1 MQFGVQSRHP
11 VKIAVAVCS
20 MLAMTVASTFPADA
34 SSLASAQAQLN
45 QLQQQSSAINSQI
58 SKEQAQVQSLQ
69 AAVSRY
75 ASSLANVKQ
84 ALTQNQTEIHTVSQQ
99 LAQLDGELAANEKK
113 LNSTKAEM
121 IQQLRFTYEN
131 GQVSYLS
138 VLLQAHS
145 FDDFLSRLH
154 DLVVVSNS
162 THVLIVQV
170 ETLQKQIAT
179 EQQQQQSTYNHLVQ
193 KQNELA
199 LLKLADQKLAQQE
212 QRLLLEQKANLS
224 NNTRRRTLVESQIHL
239 TQSQIQQIQ
248 QQTQEAQN
256 LMQNASYVQQAQ
268 ANLANVNSSSLIRF
282 AESFMGVPYVWGG
295 TSPSGFDCSGFT
307 QYVFDHFG
315 VPIDRTSES
324 QFAQGVPV
332 SQSNLQP
339 GDLVFFSTYAPGA
352 SHVGIYIGNNLMVDA
367 EDNGVTIDNVFNS
380 YWGPRYLGARRFL
393 Q

>member
-1 MQFGVQSRHP
+1 MQFGTQSRHP
-11 VKIAVAVCS
+11 MKIAVAACS
-20 MLAMTVASTFPADA
+20 MLAMTIAATVPADA
-34 SSLASAQAQLN
+34 SSLAAAQSQLD
-45 QLQQQSSAINSQI
+45 QLQQQSAALNSQI
-58 SKEQAQVQSLQ
+58 STEQTHVQSLQ
-69 AAVSRY
+69 SAVTRY

-84 ALTQNQTEIHTVSQQ
+84 ALTQNQSDIHTVSNQ
-99 LAQLDGELAANEKK
+99 LTQLDGELTANEKK
-113 LNSTKAEM
+113 LSTTKTEM

-162 THVLIVQV
+162 THDLIVQV
-170 ETLQKQIAT
+170 ENLQTQVTA
-179 EQQQQQSTYNHLVQ
+179 EQQQRQTTYNHLVQ

-199 LLKLADQKLAQQE
+199 LLQLADQKIAQQE
-212 QRLLLEQKANLS
+212 QQLLLEQKTNLS
-224 NNTRRRTLVESQIHL
+224 NDTRHRTLVESQIHL
-239 TQSQIQQIQ
+239 TQAQIQQIQ
-248 QQTQEAQN
+248 LQTQEAQT
-256 LMQNASYVQQAQ
+256 LMQNANYVQQAQ
-268 ANLANVNSSSLIRF
+268 ANLANVNSSSLLQF

-315 VPIDRTSES
+315 VPIDRTSEA

-367 EDNGVTIDNVFNS
+367 EDNGVSIDNVFNS
-380 YWGPRYLGARRFL
+380 YWGPRYLGARQFL
-393 Q
+393 H